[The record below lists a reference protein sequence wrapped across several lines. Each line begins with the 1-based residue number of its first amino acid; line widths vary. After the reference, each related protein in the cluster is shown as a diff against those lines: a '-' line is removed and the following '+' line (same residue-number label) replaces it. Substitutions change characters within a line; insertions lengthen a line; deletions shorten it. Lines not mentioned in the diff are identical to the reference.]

1 VAAALGPR
9 TKLIFLNFPSN
20 PTGGVASRAQLE
32 EIADAIRR
40 TCGPDVRVFSD
51 EVYEDIL
58 FDGSVHHSITSCP
71 GMAGRSI
78 LVSGAS
84 KSFSW
89 TGGRLGWALF
99 PTAEEAAVF
108 RNLNI
113 NYFSCV
119 PPYNQ
124 EGARIALE
132 SPLGRQAIRTM
143 VATFQQ
149 RRDLVVDGLNAIP
162 GIRCQ
167 RPKGA
172 FYVFPN
178 IAGVC
183 QQLGILEAYGRL
195 PEAVRARSSPSTL
208 FQMFLLFV
216 HHVAALDRKS
226 FGRIGAEPYHY
237 LRLSVATDTESLQE
251 GVKRIEAA
259 ARDREGFQRFL
270 ARGEHL
276 C

>member
-1 VAAALGPR
+1 MAER
-9 TKLIFLNFPSN
+9 TVI
-20 PTGGVASRAQLE
+20 
-32 EIADAIRR
+32 
-40 TCGPDVRVFSD
+40 
-51 EVYEDIL
+51 
-58 FDGSVHHSITSCP
+58 
-71 GMAGRSI
+71 
-78 LVSGAS
+78 VSGAS

-99 PTAEEAAVF
+99 PTAEEAGIF

-119 PPYNQ
+119 PAYNQ
-124 EGARIALE
+124 EGARVALE
-132 SPLGRQAIRTM
+132 SPLGREAVQKM

-172 FYVFPN
+172 FYAFPN

-183 QQLGILEAYGRL
+183 ERLGILETYRSL
-195 PEAVRARSSPSTL
+195 PDAVRAKTSPSTL
-208 FQMFLLFV
+208 FQMFLLFE

-226 FGRIGAEPYHY
+226 FGRIGSEPYHY
-237 LRLSVATDTESLQE
+237 LRLSIATDTESLQE
-251 GVKRIEAA
+251 GLKRMETAA
-259 ARDREGFQRFL
+259 GDRDGFARFF

-276 C
+276 F